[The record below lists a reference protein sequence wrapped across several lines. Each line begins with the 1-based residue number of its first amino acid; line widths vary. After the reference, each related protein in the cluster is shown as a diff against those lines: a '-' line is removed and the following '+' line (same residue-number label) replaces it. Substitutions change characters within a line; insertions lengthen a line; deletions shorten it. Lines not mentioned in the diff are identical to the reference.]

1 MLGKLPSLEKLIRQ
15 LQHVPYLASKNV
27 YRVAMHFLQSGE
39 TQIEQFCQAIREAQ
53 KNISPCIDC
62 YNWTEGSERCGI
74 CTRHNREK
82 GIICVVETW
91 HELVAIEKAGGYT
104 GLYHVLGGVLCP
116 LEGVGPDAL
125 TIEPLLKRVE
135 REPVQEIIFA
145 TNPTPEGEATASY
158 ISSKI
163 KDSGINIT
171 KLASGVPIGSSLAY
185 MDRVTIYKA
194 MAGRSTF

>member
-27 YRVAMHFLQSGE
+27 YRVAMHFLQASDV
-39 TQIEQFCQAIREAQ
+39 QVEQFCQAIREAQ
-53 KNISPCIDC
+53 KNISACTDC
-62 YNWTEGSERCGI
+62 FNWTEGLPKCGI
-74 CTRHNREK
+74 CLRSNRDKEVV
-82 GIICVVETW
+82 CVVETW
-91 HELVAIEKAGGYT
+91 HELVAIEKAGGYN

-125 TIEPLLKRVE
+125 TIDPLIKRIE
-135 REPVQEIIFA
+135 REQIQEVIFA

-158 ISSKI
+158 IASKL
-163 KDSGINIT
+163 KGLATKTS

-194 MAGRSTF
+194 MAGRNIF